1 MNTSTPLLT
10 SADVM
15 TRYSISDMTLHRW
28 LKNQSLKFPRPLVI
42 NRRRFF
48 RSEDL
53 AAWEVERQG
62 DAA

>member
-1 MNTSTPLLT
+1 MNASNTLLT

-15 TRYSISDMTLHRW
+15 SRYSISDMTLHRW
-28 LKNQSLKFPRPLVI
+28 LKDEELNFPRPLVI

-48 RSEDL
+48 RPEDL
-53 AAWEVERQG
+53 AAWEGERRG